1 MEPLK
6 VDLLEKKDLVFKIS
20 NWVILAMG
28 DYIDP
33 LLPSVT
39 CSDVV
44 WNVYF
49 GQYLFIC
56 VIQIYKILILKL
68 FSCSVKNSKLVSHK
82 DCGGGKERAGNW
94 KN

>member
-6 VDLLEKKDLVFKIS
+6 VNLLEKKDLVFKIS

-33 LLPSVT
+33 LFPSVT

-44 WNVYF
+44 
-49 GQYLFIC
+49 
-56 VIQIYKILILKL
+56 
-68 FSCSVKNSKLVSHK
+68 
-82 DCGGGKERAGNW
+82 
-94 KN
+94 